1 MFETIIN
8 DDSKQFIQKYFFFMS
23 LVHLHNI
30 IDNIL
35 PVFQCILHICF
46 SYNMY
51 IIENKET
58 KIKIMKNIK
67 NYYCYCYDENK
78 DPTRMIVE
86 KMMFP
91 SYFIYTPEINY
102 ELIYIFSNKNTY
114 EELIKEHYSKKEI
127 ALNDE
132 HVPLKSI
139 QHDNTY
145 DNNCQEILNQNAIS
159 YLSFSGSYGHFYINE
174 RMINLSKIHDL
185 EWYEYQL
192 MLFKNIMEFYKKNN
206 YCKIFLNGPPGT
218 GKTFFAYLMA
228 QKLNCYLTDTYNPCD
243 PGSSLNTCY
252 HRAKKI
258 SPNKPLIIVLD
269 EVDVLLN
276 KIHNQK
282 IPNHKHYKSEV
293 YDKVTWNQFLDKVS
307 YGLYPYLIVLFISNQ
322 KKEQIDMLD
331 KAYFRKGRV
340 DIFDKW

>member
-8 DDSKQFIQKYFFFMS
+8 DDSKQLIQKYFFFMS
-23 LVHLHNI
+23 IVHLQSI

-35 PVFQCILHICF
+35 PVFQCILHFCF

-78 DPTRMIVE
+78 DPTRIIVE
-86 KMMFP
+86 KKLFP
-91 SYFIYTPEINY
+91 SYFIYAPEINY
-102 ELIYIFSNKNTY
+102 ELIYIFSTKNTY
-114 EELIKEHYSKKEI
+114 EKLIKQHYSKEEI
-127 ALNDE
+127 ALNDD
-132 HVPLKSI
+132 HIPLKSI
-139 QHDNTY
+139 ETY
-145 DNNCQEILNQNAIS
+145 NIDNNKCNELLNQNSIS
-159 YLSFSGSYGHFYINE
+159 YLYFSGSYGHFFINE
-174 RMINLSKIHDL
+174 RMINLSKIHNL
-185 EWYEYQL
+185 HWYDCQL
-192 MLFKNIMEFYKKNN
+192 ILFKNIMEFYKKNN
-206 YCKIFLNGPPGT
+206 YCKIFLSGPPGA

-243 PGSSLNTCY
+243 PGSSINTCY

-258 SPNKPLIIVLD
+258 SPNKPFIIVLD

-307 YGLYPYLIVLFISNQ
+307 YGLYPYLIILFISNQ

-340 DIFDKW
+340 DIFDEW